1 MWWSC
6 HCSSL
11 ANTWKKNTKLCQDV
25 FTFFTDPMVTIVKNV
40 PVWTSAKQLSRVQD
54 CGGNEVLVTLK
65 EKRSGLSALDLAK
78 WAGRQCTLLFL
89 SALSQPTCALKIEDK
104 ALVRRRWRAA
114 RGPGECHTSL
124 DRTTKLENG
133 TPFGGIVGERGF
145 LPSGFWC
152 RLYPSRMVLQM

>member
-1 MWWSC
+1 M
-6 HCSSL
+6 
-11 ANTWKKNTKLCQDV
+11 
-25 FTFFTDPMVTIVKNV
+25 FTFFTDPRVTIVKNA
-40 PVWTSAKQLSRVQD
+40 PVWTSAKQLSRASRVQD

-114 RGPGECHTSL
+114 GGPSECHTSW
-124 DRTTKLENG
+124 DRTSKRKTEELGLRNCR
-133 TPFGGIVGERGF
+133 ERGF
-145 LPSGFWC
+145 LPSGFCAGCILPEWS
-152 RLYPSRMVLQM
+152 SRCEPKMRSEWWLMAK